1 MFEVM
6 PVEVDVTIEEKNKSR
21 SRLLIICRLI
31 IITLFLGVAIFLDI
45 KKTGFP
51 VSVSTLNFL
60 YFIIAATYFFSL
72 AYILILKIFKD
83 LRINIYLQLAIDIL
97 LVTLL
102 VYITGSYRS
111 NYSVLYTLVIIYSVI
126 FLDRYGG
133 LIIASAAGS
142 FYSLLLGLEFCQ
154 WLPVLSKIEPDY
166 SLTAEEVL
174 TRILVHIVSFYV
186 LAFLA
191 SFVVEQEKKVR
202 SLLMEKESEFDQL
215 DLLFRSIVESVDTG
229 IMTIDFEGAI
239 KTFNR
244 AAEQITGYS
253 LAQVK
258 NRLVADVFPE
268 CIVTFALQLDKRQSK
283 NRMEVVIE
291 ARNGRKVHLG
301 CSLSPLKDKQNREI
315 GSILIFQDLTEIR
328 QMEENLEKSKRLAL
342 IGEMAAGLAHEMRNP
357 LASITGSIELLR
369 RNLALKDTDDRL
381 MQIILR
387 GKDQLDNFV
396 RDFLLLAKPIPV
408 VREVIDVNETA
419 VDVLEN
425 MKLSKDWTNDIKID
439 CSLAPKV
446 AAFAN
451 REQLRQVVQNL
462 VLNAVQ
468 AMKEGGVLSLA
479 TKLMQVNNKEV
490 VEIKVA
496 DTGLG
501 IEEKDLKKVF
511 EPFFTDKEKGTGL
524 GLTIVGRIVDGYGGK
539 IEITSRINQGTVCTV
554 RLPAGEAI

>member
-1 MFEVM
+1 M
-6 PVEVDVTIEEKNKSR
+6 PVEVDVSIEEKNKSR
-21 SRLLIICRLI
+21 LRLLIICRLI

-72 AYILILKIFKD
+72 AYILILKIFKQ

-97 LVTLL
+97 LVTML

-229 IMTIDFEGAI
+229 IMTIDFEGTI

-244 AAEQITGYS
+244 AAELITGYS

-291 ARNGRKVHLG
+291 GRNGRKVHLG
-301 CSLSPLKDKQNREI
+301 CSISPLKDKQNREI

-396 RDFLLLAKPIPV
+396 RDFLLLAKPI
-408 VREVIDVNETA
+408 
-419 VDVLEN
+419 
-425 MKLSKDWTNDIKID
+425 
-439 CSLAPKV
+439 
-446 AAFAN
+446 
-451 REQLRQVVQNL
+451 
-462 VLNAVQ
+462 
-468 AMKEGGVLSLA
+468 
-479 TKLMQVNNKEV
+479 
-490 VEIKVA
+490 
-496 DTGLG
+496 
-501 IEEKDLKKVF
+501 
-511 EPFFTDKEKGTGL
+511 
-524 GLTIVGRIVDGYGGK
+524 
-539 IEITSRINQGTVCTV
+539 
-554 RLPAGEAI
+554 

>member
-1 MFEVM
+1 M
-6 PVEVDVTIEEKNKSR
+6 PVEVDVSIEEKNKSR
-21 SRLLIICRLI
+21 LRLLIICRLI

-72 AYILILKIFKD
+72 AYILILKIFKQ

-97 LVTLL
+97 LVTML

-229 IMTIDFEGAI
+229 IMTIDFEGTI

-268 CIVTFALQLDKRQSK
+268 CIASFALELDRRQSK

-291 ARNGRKVHLG
+291 DRNGRKVHLG
-301 CSLSPLKDKQNREI
+301 CSISPLKDKQNREI

-408 VREVIDVNETA
+408 VREVVDVNETA
-419 VDVLEN
+419 ADVLEN
-425 MKLSKDWTNDIKID
+425 IKLSKDWTNEIKID

-451 REQLRQVVQNL
+451 REQLRQIVQNL

-479 TKLMQVNNKEV
+479 TKLMQVNHKEV

-539 IEITSRINQGTVCTV
+539 IEIQSRINQGTVCTV

>member
-6 PVEVDVTIEEKNKSR
+6 PVEVDVSIEEKNKSR
-21 SRLLIICRLI
+21 LRLLIICRLI

-72 AYILILKIFKD
+72 AYILILKIFKQ

-97 LVTLL
+97 LVTML

-229 IMTIDFEGAI
+229 IMTIDFEGTI

>member
-1 MFEVM
+1 M

-229 IMTIDFEGAI
+229 IMTIDFEGTI

-268 CIVTFALQLDKRQSK
+268 CIASFALELDRRQSK

-291 ARNGRKVHLG
+291 DRNGRKVHLG
-301 CSLSPLKDKQNREI
+301 CSISPLKDKQNREI

-408 VREVIDVNETA
+408 VREVVDVNETA
-419 VDVLEN
+419 ADVLEN
-425 MKLSKDWTNDIKID
+425 IKLSKDWTNEIKID

-451 REQLRQVVQNL
+451 REQLRQIVQNL

-479 TKLMQVNNKEV
+479 TKLMQVNHKEV

-501 IEEKDLKKVF
+501 IEEKDLKIVF

-539 IEITSRINQGTVCTV
+539 IEIQSRINQGTVCTV

>member
-1 MFEVM
+1 
-6 PVEVDVTIEEKNKSR
+6 
-21 SRLLIICRLI
+21 
-31 IITLFLGVAIFLDI
+31 
-45 KKTGFP
+45 
-51 VSVSTLNFL
+51 
-60 YFIIAATYFFSL
+60 
-72 AYILILKIFKD
+72 
-83 LRINIYLQLAIDIL
+83 
-97 LVTLL
+97 
-102 VYITGSYRS
+102 
-111 NYSVLYTLVIIYSVI
+111 
-126 FLDRYGG
+126 
-133 LIIASAAGS
+133 
-142 FYSLLLGLEFCQ
+142 
-154 WLPVLSKIEPDY
+154 
-166 SLTAEEVL
+166 
-174 TRILVHIVSFYV
+174 
-186 LAFLA
+186 
-191 SFVVEQEKKVR
+191 
-202 SLLMEKESEFDQL
+202 
-215 DLLFRSIVESVDTG
+215 
-229 IMTIDFEGAI
+229 
-239 KTFNR
+239 
-244 AAEQITGYS
+244 
-253 LAQVK
+253 
-258 NRLVADVFPE
+258 
-268 CIVTFALQLDKRQSK
+268 
-283 NRMEVVIE
+283 MEVVIE
-291 ARNGRKVHLG
+291 DRNGRKVHLG
-301 CSLSPLKDKQNREI
+301 CSISPLKDKQNREI

-408 VREVIDVNETA
+408 VREVVDVNATA
-419 VDVLEN
+419 ADVLEN
-425 MKLSKDWTNDIKID
+425 MKLSKDWTNEIKID

-479 TKLMQVNNKEV
+479 TKLMQINHKEV
-490 VEIKVA
+490 VEIRVA

>member
-1 MFEVM
+1 M
-6 PVEVDVTIEEKNKSR
+6 PVEVDVSIEEKNKSR
-21 SRLLIICRLI
+21 LRLLIICRLI

-72 AYILILKIFKD
+72 AYILILKIFKQ

-97 LVTLL
+97 LVTML

-229 IMTIDFEGAI
+229 IMTIDFEGTI

-291 ARNGRKVHLG
+291 GRNGRKVHLG

>member
-1 MFEVM
+1 M

-51 VSVSTLNFL
+51 VSVRTLNFL

-111 NYSVLYTLVIIYSVI
+111 NYSVLYTLIIIYSVI

-229 IMTIDFEGAI
+229 IMTIDFEGTI

-253 LAQVK
+253 LVQVK

-268 CIVTFALQLDKRQSK
+268 CIASFALELDRRQSK

-291 ARNGRKVHLG
+291 DRNGRKVHLG
-301 CSLSPLKDKQNREI
+301 CSISPLKDKQNREI

-408 VREVIDVNETA
+408 VREVVDVNATA
-419 VDVLEN
+419 ADVLEN
-425 MKLSKDWTNDIKID
+425 MKLSKDWTNEIKID

-479 TKLMQVNNKEV
+479 TKLMQINHKEV
-490 VEIKVA
+490 VEIRVA

>member
-1 MFEVM
+1 M

-111 NYSVLYTLVIIYSVI
+111 NYSVLYTLIIIYSVI

-229 IMTIDFEGAI
+229 IMTIDFEGTI

-268 CIVTFALQLDKRQSK
+268 CIASFALELDRRQSK

-291 ARNGRKVHLG
+291 DRNGRKVHLG
-301 CSLSPLKDKQNREI
+301 CSISPLKDKQNREI

-408 VREVIDVNETA
+408 VREVVDVNATA
-419 VDVLEN
+419 ADVLEN
-425 MKLSKDWTNDIKID
+425 MKLSKDWTNEIKID

-479 TKLMQVNNKEV
+479 TKLMQINHKEV
-490 VEIKVA
+490 VEIRVA

>member
-1 MFEVM
+1 M

-111 NYSVLYTLVIIYSVI
+111 NYSVLYTLIIIYSVI

-229 IMTIDFEGAI
+229 IMTIDFEGTI

-268 CIVTFALQLDKRQSK
+268 CIASFALELDRRQSK

-291 ARNGRKVHLG
+291 DRNGRKVHLG
-301 CSLSPLKDKQNREI
+301 CSISPLKDKQNREI

-408 VREVIDVNETA
+408 VREVVDVNETA
-419 VDVLEN
+419 ADVLEN
-425 MKLSKDWTNDIKID
+425 IKLSKDWTNEIKID

-451 REQLRQVVQNL
+451 REQLRQIVQNL

-479 TKLMQVNNKEV
+479 TKLMQVNHKEV

>member
-1 MFEVM
+1 M
-6 PVEVDVTIEEKNKSR
+6 PVEVDVSIEEKNKSR
-21 SRLLIICRLI
+21 LRLLIICRLI

-72 AYILILKIFKD
+72 AYILILKIFKE

-142 FYSLLLGLEFCQ
+142 FYSLLLGLEFYQ
-154 WLPVLSKIEPDY
+154 WIPGISTIEQNY
-166 SLTAEEVL
+166 SLTAEEVV

-202 SLLMEKESEFDQL
+202 FLLMEKESEFDQL
-215 DLLFRSIVESVDTG
+215 DLLFCSIVESVDTG
-229 IMTIDFEGAI
+229 IMTIDLQGTI

-244 AAEQITGYS
+244 AAEKITGFS
-253 LAQVK
+253 LAYVK
-258 NRLVADVFPE
+258 NKPVADIFPE
-268 CIVTFALQLDKRQSK
+268 CIASFALGVDKKHNK

-291 ARNGRKVHLG
+291 AGRGEKVHLG
-301 CSLSPLKDKQNREI
+301 CSISPLKDKQHKEI

-369 RNLALKDTDDRL
+369 RSLTLKDTDDRL
-381 MQIILR
+381 MKIILR

-396 RDFLLLAKPIPV
+396 RDFLLLARPIPV
-408 VREVIDVNETA
+408 VREVVDVNETA
-419 VDVLEN
+419 VDILEN
-425 MKLSKDWTNDIKID
+425 IKLSKDWTNDIKVS

-446 AAFAN
+446 SAVAN
-451 REQLRQVVQNL
+451 REQIRQVVQNL

-479 TKLMQVNNKEV
+479 TKSLQDNNKEV

-501 IEEKDLKKVF
+501 IEEKDLKKIF
-511 EPFFTDKEKGTGL
+511 EPFFTDKDKGTGL
-524 GLTIVGRIVDGYGGK
+524 GLTIVGRIVDGYGGR
-539 IEITSRINQGTVCTV
+539 IEIQSRINEGTICTV
-554 RLPAGEAI
+554 RLPAGDAI